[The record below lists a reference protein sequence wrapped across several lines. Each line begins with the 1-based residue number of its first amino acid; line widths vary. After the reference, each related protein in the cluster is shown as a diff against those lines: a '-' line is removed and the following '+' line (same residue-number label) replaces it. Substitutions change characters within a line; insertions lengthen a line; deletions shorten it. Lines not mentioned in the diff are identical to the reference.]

1 MLLNPIVTKLLTD
14 YDEDIKLSEQYEF
27 CRKVQD
33 QYRMF
38 IEQSTTCIKPLDK
51 KIQQKFFFGEYSKW
65 LKWVNKNI
73 ILKLGIDKIEST
85 RVKLRIATSMLEKLD
100 LEKDILI
107 CVLDNLVRNVNSESY
122 ILSTEDLPF

>member
-14 YDEDIKLSEQYEF
+14 YDEDVKLSEQYEF

-51 KIQQKFFFGEYSKW
+51 KIQQKFFLE
-65 LKWVNKNI
+65 NI
-73 ILKLGIDKIEST
+73 LNG
-85 RVKLRIATSMLEKLD
+85 
-100 LEKDILI
+100 
-107 CVLDNLVRNVNSESY
+107 
-122 ILSTEDLPF
+122 